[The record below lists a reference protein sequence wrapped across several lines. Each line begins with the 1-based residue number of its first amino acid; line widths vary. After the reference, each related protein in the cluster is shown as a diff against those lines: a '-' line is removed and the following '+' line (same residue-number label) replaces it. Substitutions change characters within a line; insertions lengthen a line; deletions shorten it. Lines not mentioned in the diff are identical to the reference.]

1 MKKRGKAWQF
11 FVVAGLILAFAYTAF
26 FGVRSQYGDTMTTY
40 VKGASD
46 IRFGIDIKGGV
57 DVTFMPEGDFDAT
70 DEQMDA
76 AKLVIEKRLVSLNIT
91 DSEVYTDYNKDRIIV
106 RFPWK
111 SGEEEFDPQSAIDE
125 IGTTAYMTFREGS
138 TADGELILDGAQVKS
153 ASVGYGPVKQGGASE
168 FYVSL
173 ELNEEGAKAFADATS
188 RLSAEGGSISIWLD
202 EENISVASVNE
213 AITDGKAIISGSF
226 DQESATTLA
235 NQINSGALPF
245 ALSAE
250 SYSTISPSLGGQSL
264 KAMVLAGCLAF
275 AFIFLF
281 MTLAYRLPG
290 FVASIALLGQVAGT
304 LAAIS
309 GYFGVF
315 NSFTLTLP
323 GIAGII
329 LAIGMGVDAN
339 VITAERIKE
348 ELKNGKTID
357 GALSAGFARGL
368 IPVIDGNVTTIIV
381 AVILMGAYGTSD
393 SLMAKLLH
401 WLFFAFG
408 PSTAGTIYSFG
419 YTLLVGMILNFLF
432 GVLLCRIMLRGAS
445 RIKFLRKE
453 WLFGAPSAK
462 KQEKPL
468 RDYVAKRKVFF
479 GISICIVAAVLVMT
493 AVKGVSLDIQFKG
506 GAVITMGYEGEADSA
521 AVNSAV
527 SEVLGSGVTLQTGTN
542 MATGANTLTISMPG
556 VSTVT
561 TEQMTQLTEG
571 LQAACPDNNFQQ
583 LEMSNVNP
591 TIGGEFLNKCL
602 VAVAAAIV
610 LILLYISVRF
620 RNIGGLPA
628 GARAV
633 VALVNDLIVVFGA
646 FVVMGVPL
654 NGNFIAAMLTILGYS
669 INNTVVIYDRIRENR
684 SLYGKKMDFVQLINT
699 SVRQS
704 FWRTMNTTITTC
716 AALAVI
722 CVISVLY
729 DVDSILTF
737 ALPLLAGMISGLYTS
752 LFLTTSL
759 WSWWEGRKGGKDKKA
774 LAK

>member
-381 AVILMGAYGTSD
+381 AVILMGAFGTSD

-628 GARAV
+628 GAIAV

-759 WSWWEGRKGGKDKKA
+759 WSWWDGRKGGKDKKA

>member
-173 ELNEEGAKAFADATS
+173 ELNEEGAQAFADATS

-281 MTLAYRLPG
+281 MTFAYRLPG

-381 AVILMGAYGTSD
+381 AVILMGAFGTSD

-628 GARAV
+628 GAIAV

>member
-173 ELNEEGAKAFADATS
+173 ELNEEGAQAFADATS

-281 MTLAYRLPG
+281 MTFAYRLPG

-381 AVILMGAYGTSD
+381 AVILMGAFGTSD

-468 RDYVAKRKVFF
+468 RDYVAKRRVFF

-628 GARAV
+628 GAIAV

-684 SLYGKKMDFVQLINT
+684 SLYGKKIDFVQLINT

-716 AALAVI
+716 AALAII

-759 WSWWEGRKGGKDKKA
+759 WSWWEGRKGGEDKKA

>member
-173 ELNEEGAKAFADATS
+173 ELNEEGAKAFANATS

-281 MTLAYRLPG
+281 MTFAYRLPG

-381 AVILMGAYGTSD
+381 AVILMGAFGTSD

-628 GARAV
+628 GAIAV

>member
-173 ELNEEGAKAFADATS
+173 ELNEEGAQAFADATS

-281 MTLAYRLPG
+281 MTFAYRLPG

-381 AVILMGAYGTSD
+381 AVILMGAFGTSD

-628 GARAV
+628 GAIAV

-716 AALAVI
+716 AALAII

-737 ALPLLAGMISGLYTS
+737 AMPLLAGMISGLYTS

>member
-111 SGEEEFDPQSAIDE
+111 SDEASFDPQSAIDE

-173 ELNEEGAKAFADATS
+173 ELNEEGAQAFADATS

-281 MTLAYRLPG
+281 MTFAYRLPG

-304 LAAIS
+304 LAAVS

-381 AVILMGAYGTSD
+381 AVILMGAFGTSD

-432 GVLLCRIMLRGAS
+432 GVLLCRVMLRGAS

-561 TEQMTQLTEG
+561 TEQITQLTEG

-628 GARAV
+628 GAIAV

>member
-173 ELNEEGAKAFADATS
+173 ELNEEGAQAFADATS

-281 MTLAYRLPG
+281 MTFAYRLPG

-381 AVILMGAYGTSD
+381 AVILMGAFGTSD

-628 GARAV
+628 GAIAV

-654 NGNFIAAMLTILGYS
+654 NGNFIAATLTILGYS

>member
-26 FGVRSQYGDTMTTY
+26 FGVRRQYGDTMTTY
-40 VKGASD
+40 IKGASD

-111 SGEEEFDPQSAIDE
+111 SGEENFDPQSAIDE
-125 IGTTAYMTFREGS
+125 IGTTAYMTFREGGS
-138 TADGELILDGAQVKS
+138 ADGALILDGAEVKS
-153 ASVGYGPVKQGGASE
+153 AAVGYGPVNQGGASE
-168 FYVSL
+168 YYVSL
-173 ELNEEGAKAFADATS
+173 ELNEDGAKAFADATS
-188 RLSAEGGSISIWLD
+188 RLAGENGSISIWLD
-202 EENISVASVNE
+202 EENISTASVHE

-264 KAMVLAGCLAF
+264 RAMVLAGCLAF
-275 AFIFLF
+275 LFIFLF
-281 MTLAYRLPG
+281 MTFAYRLPG

-339 VITAERIKE
+339 IITAERIKE

-381 AVILMGAYGTSD
+381 AVILMGAFGTSD

-419 YTLLVGMILNFLF
+419 YTLLVGMILNFVF

-445 RIKFLRKE
+445 CLKCLRKE
-453 WLFGAPSAK
+453 WLYGAPAAN

-468 RDYVAKRKVFF
+468 RDYVAKRKIFF
-479 GISICIVAAVLVMT
+479 GISICIVAAVVILT
-493 AVKGVSLDIQFKG
+493 AVRGVSLDIQFKG
-506 GAVITMGYEGEADSA
+506 GAVITMGYEGEADSS
-521 AVNSAV
+521 AVNGAV

-542 MATGANTLTISMPG
+542 MATGTNTLTISMPG

-561 TEQMTQLTEG
+561 TEQMAQLTEG

-591 TIGGEFLNKCL
+591 TIGGEFLQKCM

-628 GARAV
+628 GTIAV

-646 FVVMGVPL
+646 FVAMGVPL

-684 SLYGKKMDFVQLINT
+684 SLYGKKMGFVQLINT
-699 SVRQS
+699 SIRQS
-704 FWRTMNTTITTC
+704 FWRTMNTTLTTC

-759 WSWWEGRKGGKDKKA
+759 WSWWEGRKGGKSKKA

>member
-173 ELNEEGAKAFADATS
+173 ELNEEGAQAFADATS

-281 MTLAYRLPG
+281 MTFAYRLPG

-381 AVILMGAYGTSD
+381 AVILMGAFGTSD

-628 GARAV
+628 GAIAV

-716 AALAVI
+716 AALAII

-759 WSWWEGRKGGKDKKA
+759 WSWWEGRKGGEDKKA

>member
-1 MKKRGKAWQF
+1 
-11 FVVAGLILAFAYTAF
+11 
-26 FGVRSQYGDTMTTY
+26 
-40 VKGASD
+40 
-46 IRFGIDIKGGV
+46 
-57 DVTFMPEGDFDAT
+57 
-70 DEQMDA
+70 
-76 AKLVIEKRLVSLNIT
+76 
-91 DSEVYTDYNKDRIIV
+91 
-106 RFPWK
+106 
-111 SGEEEFDPQSAIDE
+111 
-125 IGTTAYMTFREGS
+125 
-138 TADGELILDGAQVKS
+138 
-153 ASVGYGPVKQGGASE
+153 
-168 FYVSL
+168 
-173 ELNEEGAKAFADATS
+173 
-188 RLSAEGGSISIWLD
+188 
-202 EENISVASVNE
+202 
-213 AITDGKAIISGSF
+213 
-226 DQESATTLA
+226 
-235 NQINSGALPF
+235 
-245 ALSAE
+245 
-250 SYSTISPSLGGQSL
+250 
-264 KAMVLAGCLAF
+264 MVLAGCLAF

-281 MTLAYRLPG
+281 MTFAYRLPG

-381 AVILMGAYGTSD
+381 AVILMGAFGTSD

-468 RDYVAKRKVFF
+468 RDYVAKRRVFF

-610 LILLYISVRF
+610 LILLYISV
-620 RNIGGLPA
+620 LS
-628 GARAV
+628 
-633 VALVNDLIVVFGA
+633 LIH
-646 FVVMGVPL
+646 
-654 NGNFIAAMLTILGYS
+654 
-669 INNTVVIYDRIRENR
+669 
-684 SLYGKKMDFVQLINT
+684 
-699 SVRQS
+699 
-704 FWRTMNTTITTC
+704 
-716 AALAVI
+716 
-722 CVISVLY
+722 ISEPTRPY
-729 DVDSILTF
+729 
-737 ALPLLAGMISGLYTS
+737 
-752 LFLTTSL
+752 
-759 WSWWEGRKGGKDKKA
+759 
-774 LAK
+774 

>member
-173 ELNEEGAKAFADATS
+173 ELNEEGAQAFADATS

-213 AITDGKAIISGSF
+213 AITDGKAIISGKF

-281 MTLAYRLPG
+281 MTFAYRLPG

-381 AVILMGAYGTSD
+381 AVILMGAFGTSD

-479 GISICIVAAVLVMT
+479 GISACIVAAVLVMT
-493 AVKGVSLDIQFKG
+493 GVKGVGLDIQFKG

-628 GARAV
+628 GAIAV

-684 SLYGKKMDFVQLINT
+684 SLYGKKMDSVQLINT

>member
-381 AVILMGAYGTSD
+381 AVILMGAFGTSD

-628 GARAV
+628 GAIAV

>member
-173 ELNEEGAKAFADATS
+173 ELNEEGAQAFADATS

-281 MTLAYRLPG
+281 MTFAYRLPG

-381 AVILMGAYGTSD
+381 AVILMGAFGTSD

-628 GARAV
+628 GAIAV

-699 SVRQS
+699 SVCQS

-729 DVDSILTF
+729 DVDSIFTF

>member
-173 ELNEEGAKAFADATS
+173 ELNEEGAQAFADATS

-281 MTLAYRLPG
+281 MTFAYRLPG

-381 AVILMGAYGTSD
+381 AVILMGAFGTSD

-468 RDYVAKRKVFF
+468 RDYVDKRKVFF
-479 GISICIVAAVLVMT
+479 GISICIVAAVLIMT

-628 GARAV
+628 GTIAV

-699 SVRQS
+699 SVCQS

-729 DVDSILTF
+729 DVDSIFTF

>member
-173 ELNEEGAKAFADATS
+173 ELNEEGAQAFADATS

-281 MTLAYRLPG
+281 MTFAYRLPG

-368 IPVIDGNVTTIIV
+368 VPVIDGNVTTIIV
-381 AVILMGAYGTSD
+381 AVILMGAFGTSD

-628 GARAV
+628 GAIAV

-654 NGNFIAAMLTILGYS
+654 NGNFIAATLTILGYS

>member
-381 AVILMGAYGTSD
+381 AVILMGAFGTSD

-493 AVKGVSLDIQFKG
+493 AVKGISLDIQFKG

-628 GARAV
+628 GAIAV

>member
-173 ELNEEGAKAFADATS
+173 ELNEEGAQAFADATS

-281 MTLAYRLPG
+281 MTFAYRLPG

-381 AVILMGAYGTSD
+381 AVILMGAFGTSD

-468 RDYVAKRKVFF
+468 RDYVAKRRVFF

-628 GARAV
+628 GAIAV

-716 AALAVI
+716 AALAII

-759 WSWWEGRKGGKDKKA
+759 WSWWEGRKGGEDKKA

>member
-281 MTLAYRLPG
+281 MTFAYRLPG

-381 AVILMGAYGTSD
+381 AVILMGAFGTSD

-628 GARAV
+628 GAIAV

>member
-173 ELNEEGAKAFADATS
+173 ELNEEGAQAFADATS

-213 AITDGKAIISGSF
+213 AITDGKAIISGKF

-281 MTLAYRLPG
+281 MTFAYRLPG

-381 AVILMGAYGTSD
+381 AVILMGAFGTSD

-479 GISICIVAAVLVMT
+479 GISACIVAAVLVMT
-493 AVKGVSLDIQFKG
+493 GVKGVGLDIQFKG

-628 GARAV
+628 GAIAV

-684 SLYGKKMDFVQLINT
+684 SLYGKKMDSVQLINT

-759 WSWWEGRKGGKDKKA
+759 WSWREGRKGGKDKKA

>member
-173 ELNEEGAKAFADATS
+173 ELNEEGAKAFANATS

-281 MTLAYRLPG
+281 MTFAYRLPG

-381 AVILMGAYGTSD
+381 AVILMGAFGTSD

-583 LEMSNVNP
+583 LEMSTGNP

-628 GARAV
+628 GAIAV